1 MALIICQVQV
11 TQNNTLVIR
20 ECELSFYI
28 SNIKEDKT
36 MFNNI
41 LEISKRVSK
50 GGRVPIK
57 IALLKIHEDEKE
69 TNRNGLHWKEE
80 YVQNAIDS
88 VKMMPI
94 CASFCDENKS
104 IPLDHGLTGEEVNED
119 GVHEPLFLNSETV
132 GCFEGGNIEDVK
144 INGEEIKALVATGYL
159 YYQRYPAFVKWVREN
174 YATGIVDTSVELM
187 GLEVNDNKIIYEE
200 ETPTDKFR
208 TPKVF
213 SFSGSSI
220 ISVLPADSNAI
231 VLEVAQKLE
240 KNKEEQEHMEF
251 NMDEVKSVIQSTITE
266 LNSKEN
272 ESNAKISELN
282 EQIVAKDTVIAEK
295 DAKIS
300 ELNAS
305 IEDMQKLLD
314 KMRAE
319 SDTYW
324 EERRVLE
331 EEIAKAKIAEK
342 LAELDSSL
350 AEFNEAEIE
359 VAKDD
364 IEVLKRNINACE
376 KKEELNN
383 VTTEINSIK
392 SKICMDIV
400 AKQKAAEATAKV
412 AEQNTANNNVDVED
426 IFSEVCAE
434 EEADDSDVN
443 IF

>member
-1 MALIICQVQV
+1 
-11 TQNNTLVIR
+11 
-20 ECELSFYI
+20 
-28 SNIKEDKT
+28 
-36 MFNNI
+36 MFNHI
-41 LEISKRVSK
+41 LEISKRTSK

-69 TNRNGLHWKEE
+69 TNRNGLHWKED
-80 YVQNAIDS
+80 YIQNAIDS

-94 CASFCDENKS
+94 CASFCDEKKS
-104 IPLDHGLTGEEVNED
+104 VPLDHGLTGEEVNED

-132 GCFEGGNIEDVK
+132 GCFEGGNIENIT

-174 YATGIVDTSVELM
+174 YVTGIVDTSVELM

-200 ETPTDKFR
+200 EIPTDEFR

-240 KNKEEQEHMEF
+240 NNKEEQEHMEF

-282 EQIVAKDTVIAEK
+282 EQIVAKDAVIEEK

-305 IEDMQKLLD
+305 VDQLKATLD
-314 KMRAE
+314 KLNA
-319 SDTYW
+319 DHATYW
-324 EERRVLE
+324 EEREVLE
-331 EEIAKAKIAEK
+331 KELAKAKVAEK
-342 LAELDSSL
+342 LAELNVSL
-350 AEFNEAEIE
+350 AEFNETEIE

-364 IEVLKRNINACE
+364 IEALKKNIDACE

-392 SKICMDIV
+392 SKICIDIV
-400 AKQKAAEATAKV
+400 AKQKAAEATGKV
-412 AEQNTANNNVDVED
+412 TEQNTANNKVDVED

-434 EEADDSDVN
+434 EDTDDSDVN